1 MTRFRPDQRRH
12 VFVSGAGSDAA
23 WLASIS
29 TALRHAGHEVWTQG
43 DLQPGDNIV
52 VAIESMLAA
61 ADDIVI
67 LLSKRSLE
75 SSWVRREI
83 ALAFS
88 APNKR
93 VIPVLISA
101 NWEDLPPIFRDIQI
115 LDARHESSAGT
126 VRELVNLIDGR
137 GRPRRTESAELMEL
151 PPVGG
156 RFFNRAAELS
166 EIKRLFD
173 VGPELPS
180 PVIITG
186 VAGVGKTA
194 LAHEYA
200 RVSSTKYTTIVW
212 ARSYDRSAVE
222 RAIIRASRA
231 HSAEEGL
238 RALSV
243 QDRRSLVVL
252 DDVTDYHDIAD
263 VLLPLGNID
272 YLVTS
277 RRRDWGPL
285 FPMIEVGGLDTA
297 TATAFL
303 KEVMEESNGPG
314 RDELPSPELVS
325 AAGGIP
331 YALSILGQLLRHR
344 TQDSLVSEMRG
355 IRTLVESVETG
366 PGQYSLDSDDPRV
379 ISDFEA
385 ALVDMFR
392 SQGLEAELLESE
404 VGSWFRRFRSRL
416 SDERAD
422 LLLDKAER
430 AIEVVAL
437 SRPEGEA
444 NRDNAEAI
452 ARLMESSAGIPNAV
466 VQSGSVL
473 FVKVTD
479 STGARVLSKTLSAT
493 ELRILETNE
502 HVLRNPLA
510 ALSFLNN
517 SDRSILGSP
526 PEFDG
531 GLSVVED

>member
-1 MTRFRPDQRRH
+1 MGE
-12 VFVSGAGSDAA
+12 GA
-23 WLASIS
+23 
-29 TALRHAGHEVWTQG
+29 
-43 DLQPGDNIV
+43 
-52 VAIESMLAA
+52 
-61 ADDIVI
+61 
-67 LLSKRSLE
+67 
-75 SSWVRREI
+75 
-83 ALAFS
+83 
-88 APNKR
+88 
-93 VIPVLISA
+93 
-101 NWEDLPPIFRDIQI
+101 
-115 LDARHESSAGT
+115 LDAPSRLEPWNCHPLEGASSI
-126 VRELVNLIDGR
+126 VQ
-137 GRPRRTESAELMEL
+137 PK
-151 PPVGG
+151 
-156 RFFNRAAELS
+156 LS

-222 RAIIRASRA
+222 RAIIRASRS

-303 KEVMEESNGPG
+303 KEVMEEQRAWSGW
-314 RDELPSPELVS
+314 LPSPELVS

-404 VGSWFRRFRSRL
+404 SGIMV
-416 SDERAD
+416 
-422 LLLDKAER
+422 
-430 AIEVVAL
+430 
-437 SRPEGEA
+437 
-444 NRDNAEAI
+444 
-452 ARLMESSAGIPNAV
+452 SSV
-466 VQSGSVL
+466 
-473 FVKVTD
+473 
-479 STGARVLSKTLSAT
+479 
-493 ELRILETNE
+493 
-502 HVLRNPLA
+502 
-510 ALSFLNN
+510 SFTTQ
-517 SDRSILGSP
+517 
-526 PEFDG
+526 
-531 GLSVVED
+531 